1 MLVVVKQENQVEVKV
16 EVVVDTLRG
25 QYLSLLDL
33 QLMFMLAE
41 HHQVV

>member
-1 MLVVVKQENQVEVKV
+1 MKLENQVEVKV

-33 QLMFMLAE
+33 QLMFMVVE